1 MSQEVDKYLL
11 EQMEKE
17 DEDIILESVGI
28 EEDTIDT
35 IIGFNEETLEYEDDG
50 ILFPQ
55 PMEV

>member
-28 EEDTIDT
+28 EEDAIDT